1 MTPAE
6 KPVKKPIKQLKG
18 KGMAVKK
25 FGKKNQFKLF
35 IDCTRPVRM
44 GS

>member
-25 FGKKNQFKLF
+25 LSKTNHIKLF
-35 IDCTRPVRM
+35 IDCTHL
-44 GS
+44 